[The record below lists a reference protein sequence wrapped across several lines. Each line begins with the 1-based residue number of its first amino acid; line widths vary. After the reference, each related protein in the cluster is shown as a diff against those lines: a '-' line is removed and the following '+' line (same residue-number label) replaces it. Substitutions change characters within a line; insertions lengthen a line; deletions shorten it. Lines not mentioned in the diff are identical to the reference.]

1 MRVAVAALLL
11 TSAMLTPSPAAAEN
25 PYINIPEQQA
35 LANQARIHWWNS
47 LTDRQKYLVRAVSQE
62 EDAYR
67 EAKGTAIP
75 LNQRNLVILMQRI
88 GAQPNETQ
96 FVSQRMQVHQNVDAD
111 IKRADDL
118 INRIT
123 NDPVIWGGRR

>member
-1 MRVAVAALLL
+1 
-11 TSAMLTPSPAAAEN
+11 
-25 PYINIPEQQA
+25 
-35 LANQARIHWWNS
+35 
-47 LTDRQKYLVRAVSQE
+47 LVRAVSQE

-96 FVSQRMQVHQNVDAD
+96 FVSQRMQVHQNADAD

-123 NDPVIWGGRR
+123 NDPVIWGARR